1 LKSKNKLENDI
12 LKDEKNTLKRA
23 TKVLKKHKQID
34 LQIYNE
40 YKLLLNNYKNLV
52 NQIEYIFKISDTY
65 QNNLI
70 NTKEKLKKE
79 IQKKNK
85 TEKKLND
92 KISELMKTKQKLEKA
107 NKKLARIS
115 SRDQL
120 TGLYNRRKFEEV
132 IKREWRNAIRE
143 VNPISIVMIDI
154 DYFKKFN
161 DNYGHLAGDNCLQK
175 LSQTMEQTLKRPRD
189 FLARYGGEEF
199 IAILP
204 NTDGSGAQHI
214 AELLR
219 KNVFDLKIPHNKS
232 PVTNYVTISL
242 GVASTDEPEF
252 YVFEEIMDKAD
263 QVLYQAKD
271 SGRNR
276 HCFAQL

>member
-1 LKSKNKLENDI
+1 MKSKNKLENDI